1 MTKIPPSQNL
11 TLTTLIPQ
19 FLFDYHSFLPREV
32 FKAQERKG
40 SRRLVALKKVMM
52 DNEKEG
58 VLIFPT
64 LNNVV
69 FVVCT

>member
-1 MTKIPPSQNL
+1 MIYKQCCLL
-11 TLTTLIPQ
+11 T
-19 FLFDYHSFLPREV
+19 FLYSEV

-58 VLIFPT
+58 VLMFPM
-64 LNNVV
+64 LNSVV
-69 FVVCT
+69 T